1 MCVDMMSVQDQVL
14 TKERAQHLQTSMRL
28 VLCSNDRSG
37 QHEESTAFNF
47 DFKKESKSDSE
58 W

>member
-1 MCVDMMSVQDQVL
+1 MCVDMMSVQDKKQ
-14 TKERAQHLQTSMRL
+14 TKQRALHLKTGMRL
-28 VLCSNDRSG
+28 VLCSDDRSG

-47 DFKKESKSDSE
+47 DFRKESKSDSG